1 MHKIFLS
8 LFLLSFATLLS
19 AQENG
24 KVLESVKFRSSVLNQ
39 STEITIYL
47 PPDYETSERNYPVVY
62 LLHGYSDDETAWLQN
77 GEVSRIADEGI
88 KNGTIPPMIIVMP
101 DGKIN
106 WYINNYNKTQNYE
119 DYMINELIPYIDK
132 AYRTRPSYKFRAL
145 AGLSMGG
152 YGSLYHLL
160 KHPDMFIACAALSA
174 AVITDEQA
182 AYWFKNP
189 GLNFVETYGELI
201 DNTLP
206 KSWKE
211 NNILAMAEKVDK
223 ESLKNHFIWLDCGDD
238 DFLIEGNY
246 HLAML
251 LRKRGINYEF
261 RMRDG
266 AHTWTYWRETLGP
279 GLEYLGNAFKRL

>member
-132 AYRTRPSYKFRAL
+132 TYRTRPSYKFRAL

-160 KHPDMFIACAALSA
+160 KHPDVFIACAALSA
-174 AVITDEQA
+174 AVITDDQA

-211 NNILAMAEKVDK
+211 NNILTMAEKVDK

>member
-101 DGKIN
+101 DSKIN

>member
-251 LRKRGINYEF
+251 LRNRGINYEF

>member
-47 PPDYETSERNYPVVY
+47 PPDYQTSERNYPVVY

-266 AHTWTYWRETLGP
+266 AHTWTYWRETLGS